1 MSNWNNLQL
10 RESEMCS
17 AFSVEPPQTLTHNPC
32 RMCSHEQQRS
42 LQLCMG
48 GDVGWRCRE
57 GAGVAQ
63 TFEQCRK
70 RGAKG
75 TFCLPAAGEAVACA
89 AGDG

>member
-17 AFSVEPPQTLTHNPC
+17 AFSVEPPQTHTTPAECAAMNSSVH
-32 RMCSHEQQRS
+32 CS
-42 LQLCMG
+42 CAVG

-63 TFEQCRK
+63 TFKQCRK